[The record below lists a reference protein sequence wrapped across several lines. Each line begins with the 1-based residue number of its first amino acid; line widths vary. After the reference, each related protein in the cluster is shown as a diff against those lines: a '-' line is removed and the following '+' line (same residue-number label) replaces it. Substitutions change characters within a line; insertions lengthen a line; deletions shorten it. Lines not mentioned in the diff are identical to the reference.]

1 MKSKILVLSIY
12 PAPYRVDLIN
22 RFSDT
27 YDLDVFFESATG
39 DQRDSEWF
47 RQGKYYTLDS
57 EAGIRAYQNINISS
71 YGLVIVYDYA
81 SKEGIKLISRCKRHK
96 IPYII
101 NCDGVMMEKHGNF
114 IRDVIKRYLIKGA
127 AGCFASGENAKQ
139 YFLKYGADESKIFI
153 HTFSELEDKDI
164 LKNPLSGEQK
174 SQLREKLNLPKDNKI
189 AIAVG
194 RFIPLKRYDALI
206 RVWKN
211 MPDDYTLLLIG
222 GGVEK
227 DNYRKIIAENNSK
240 NIIISEFLLK
250 EKLFEYYKAAD
261 IFVHPTSYDVWG
273 LVVNEAMACGLPAV
287 VSDHC
292 VAGLELI
299 RNGKNGYQIPMGNDD
314 EMCARVVEIMSD
326 FALYQQMSQ
335 NVLETIRP
343 YTMSNMVKVQMDA
356 IKEIIEKWATY
367 HQCR

>member
-1 MKSKILVLSIY
+1 MKSKILILSVY

-27 YDLDVFFESATG
+27 YNLDVFFESATG

-47 RQGKYYTLDS
+47 RQGKYHTLDS
-57 EAGIRAYQNINISS
+57 KDGLREYQRINILS
-71 YGLVIVYDYA
+71 YGLVIIYDYA

-114 IRDVIKRYLIKGA
+114 VRDVIKRYLIKGA
-127 AGCFASGENAKQ
+127 AGYFASGENARQ

-153 HTFSELEDKDI
+153 HTFSELEDEDI

-174 SQLREKLNLPKDNKI
+174 LQLREKLNLPKDNKI

-206 RVWKN
+206 KVWKD

-222 GGVEK
+222 GGIEEG
-227 DNYRKIIAENNSK
+227 NYRKIISDNSIN
-240 NIIISEFLLK
+240 NIIISDFLSK
-250 EKLFEYYKAAD
+250 EKLVDYYKAAD

-273 LVVNEAMACGLPAV
+273 LVVNEAMACGLPVV
-287 VSDHC
+287 VSDRC
-292 VAGLELI
+292 IAGLELI
-299 RNGKNGYQIPMGNDD
+299 RNGENGYQIPMGNDA
-314 EMCARVVEIMSD
+314 EMCQRVVDIMSD
-326 FALYQQMSQ
+326 PALYQQMSQ
-335 NVLETIRP
+335 NVLKTIRS

-356 IKEIIEKWATY
+356 IKEIVGK
-367 HQCR
+367 